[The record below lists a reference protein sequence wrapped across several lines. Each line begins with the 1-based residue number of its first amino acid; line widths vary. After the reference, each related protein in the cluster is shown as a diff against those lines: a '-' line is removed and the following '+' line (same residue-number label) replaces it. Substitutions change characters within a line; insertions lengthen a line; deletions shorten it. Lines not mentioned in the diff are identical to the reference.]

1 MMFADA
7 KHNIK
12 TRHVVDLLMRLP
24 VVFFKDEAND
34 DGHIQHSHKIICY
47 CVKQAHC
54 HFSKNH
60 GGGVNLWKF
69 NKAVILQVVFVH
81 GNGVLRTFKTVV
93 ETPPPRQ
100 EQVFAYANLIVAKG
114 SFDE

>member
-24 VVFFKDEAND
+24 VVFFKDEVND
-34 DGHIQHSHKIICY
+34 DGHIQHSHKIICN

-60 GGGVNLWKF
+60 GGVN
-69 NKAVILQVVFVH
+69 
-81 GNGVLRTFKTVV
+81 
-93 ETPPPRQ
+93 
-100 EQVFAYANLIVAKG
+100 
-114 SFDE
+114 